1 MLEQKFGN
9 LLFDALRETLET
21 MAFAEVVPCSSTGA
35 SSENLSQTAPETT
48 GWGTP
53 GPQANES
60 SDDSWG
66 APAPQPTAG
75 EEWGGS
81 PTNPPPND
89 AWGEPTG
96 GPPPDLVAQS
106 AAPATEEV
114 DFDSLIESGEL
125 CWARLKV
132 NSPDIDSIWFIASSK
147 LAMELARTM
156 YAGEELTTES
166 PVLRD
171 MIAELTNVLGGRM
184 MLLLE
189 DILGK
194 FTLQVP
200 ETGTGMPD
208 LPDSTESVVCKVLV
222 DGSYPV
228 LASMSFP
235 QE

>member
-1 MLEQKFGN
+1 
-9 LLFDALRETLET
+9 
-21 MAFAEVVPCSSTGA
+21 
-35 SSENLSQTAPETT
+35 
-48 GWGTP
+48 
-53 GPQANES
+53 
-60 SDDSWG
+60 
-66 APAPQPTAG
+66 
-75 EEWGGS
+75 
-81 PTNPPPND
+81 
-89 AWGEPTG
+89 
-96 GPPPDLVAQS
+96 
-106 AAPATEEV
+106 V

-132 NSPDIDSIWFIASSK
+132 NSPDIDSIWFIASSQ

-200 ETGTGMPD
+200 ETGTGMPE